1 MRTYFVTCLMASF
14 LVPPLK
20 ADILSKERRFVT
32 GDSSEI
38 KCETYGSRPTAS
50 ISWWKDNIRLPDT
63 SYKVKYHTAL
73 ADQLTSKRIQIAR

>member
-1 MRTYFVTCLMASF
+1 MASF

-63 SYKVKYHTAL
+63 SYKVRYRVLPLQTNSLLREFLK
-73 ADQLTSKRIQIAR
+73 